1 MDPMESFCGNKLLN
15 IDRTK
20 GGKIMTTGQ
29 MLFYGGA
36 VLLAL
41 TIVLAIIFVIVK
53 PKYKPENGT
62 YASEGPGITQ
72 KLLNGYPTDRMT
84 IRRETAT
91 PSDSAISKS
100 EQETEL
106 MSENLTIPIYEDKT
120 SDL

>member
-1 MDPMESFCGNKLLN
+1 
-15 IDRTK
+15 
-20 GGKIMTTGQ
+20 MTTGQ